1 MKIRI
6 VSLQFDA
13 NIALDKPVDLD
24 KGTNSFTLAVFK
36 TSGLIQTQIGLSDFK
51 AGDCILLDPTFPHYI
66 KCKNENIIYD
76 SVSFKGSDA
85 SRLVGQIGL
94 DLNVIHSPLQIFFID
109 SILEKIS
116 KECRATELLWE
127 RVIAACMDELL
138 SKIYRFSKQDF
149 VISMPDHSQK
159 LRDLRTE
166 VHESF
171 SKPWTIGQMA
181 SMMGLSASRFASLYK
196 KEFNTSPTED
206 LIRTR
211 IDQAKRM
218 LSTTKVSVKQVS
230 IACGF
235 ESVHYF
241 HRAFKKRNNITPKHF
256 QNHKLSQKGSI
267 PTEEKTFSLDGLS
280 LSSEFLGT
288 IEVIDGELYF
298 HSSDLSWHKLLGYDQ
313 NEINNIPFLNF
324 VSPSFIDIARETVT
338 NITKGKNIQDITLEF
353 VSKSEEFISLE
364 LSVILKGK
372 TIFWF
377 AKRANVSDL
386 S

>member
-1 MKIRI
+1 
-6 VSLQFDA
+6 
-13 NIALDKPVDLD
+13 
-24 KGTNSFTLAVFK
+24 
-36 TSGLIQTQIGLSDFK
+36 
-51 AGDCILLDPTFPHYI
+51 
-66 KCKNENIIYD
+66 
-76 SVSFKGSDA
+76 
-85 SRLVGQIGL
+85 
-94 DLNVIHSPLQIFFID
+94 
-109 SILEKIS
+109 
-116 KECRATELLWE
+116 
-127 RVIAACMDELL
+127 
-138 SKIYRFSKQDF
+138 
-149 VISMPDHSQK
+149 
-159 LRDLRTE
+159 
-166 VHESF
+166 
-171 SKPWTIGQMA
+171 
-181 SMMGLSASRFASLYK
+181 MGLSASRFASLYK

-256 QNHKLSQKGSI
+256 QNYKLSHKGSI

-288 IEVIDGELYF
+288 IESIDGELYF
-298 HSSDLSWHKLLGYDQ
+298 HSSDLSWYELLGYDQ
-313 NEINNIPFLNF
+313 DEINNKPFLNF

-338 NITKGKNIQDITLEF
+338 NITKGKNIQDITLGF
-353 VSKSEEFISLE
+353 VSKSGEFITLE

-377 AKRANVSDL
+377 ANRTKVSDL